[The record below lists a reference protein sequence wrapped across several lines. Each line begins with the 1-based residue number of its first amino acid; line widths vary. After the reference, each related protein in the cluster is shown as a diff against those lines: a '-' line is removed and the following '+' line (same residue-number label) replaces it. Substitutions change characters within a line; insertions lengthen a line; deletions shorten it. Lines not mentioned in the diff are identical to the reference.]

1 MMFSG
6 IDLVE
11 IARIEKAMQN
21 PRFLEKYFGKNE
33 LKEFEKKNFKAESV
47 AAAFAAKEAF
57 SKVVKSGLSA
67 FLLCEVE
74 LLHENSGAPYLLL
87 SGKAKELAKELLFTV
102 SITHTKELAQAIV
115 IGYTKE

>member
-33 LKEFEKKNFKAESV
+33 LKEFEKKNFKS
-47 AAAFAAKEAF
+47 
-57 SKVVKSGLSA
+57 
-67 FLLCEVE
+67 
-74 LLHENSGAPYLLL
+74 
-87 SGKAKELAKELLFTV
+87 
-102 SITHTKELAQAIV
+102 
-115 IGYTKE
+115 